1 MQGFCRNKNYMLL
14 IPDKATPI
22 TNEIIVDYPI
32 LNVKQAIAFLLKYY
46 SPKYFIPIKNGINHT
61 LGTYVFSRPK
71 GINTPIIRLTLQ
83 QTEDNKTKI
92 VLNSSTDCI
101 TVTPSELQTS
111 ISEVENIVLS
121 VLKGAKKEELDA
133 IIKSNN
139 SGNGCFSCIQS
150 IGCVVFVIAMIFI
163 LGIVGLNCILNLF

>member
-83 QTEDNKTKI
+83 Q
-92 VLNSSTDCI
+92 
-101 TVTPSELQTS
+101 
-111 ISEVENIVLS
+111 
-121 VLKGAKKEELDA
+121 
-133 IIKSNN
+133 
-139 SGNGCFSCIQS
+139 
-150 IGCVVFVIAMIFI
+150 
-163 LGIVGLNCILNLF
+163 